1 MQKQFTLRAAQP
13 GDGHAIFHVTWQSIA
28 ELSNGL
34 YTPEQL
40 NGWMGERTP
49 EFYEQLIKQGRM
61 VVALQLGRIVGFVDS
76 EPGEVT
82 RLFLLR
88 EASSQ
93 GLGAHL
99 LKTGIDNARGPGIRV
114 IKVESTLNAEGFYK
128 KHGFVTQKHGVFSH
142 GVGGQPI
149 EIIHMEL
156 ELQGNQ

>member
-1 MQKQFTLRAAQP
+1 MKKEFTLRRALP
-13 GDGHAIFHVTWQSIA
+13 GDGQAIFHVTRQSIA
-28 ELSNGL
+28 ELSNGM

-49 EFYEQLIKQGRM
+49 EFYEQLIKQGQM

-82 RLFLLR
+82 RLFLLL
-88 EASSQ
+88 EASSK

-99 LKTGIDNARGPGIRV
+99 LKIGVDHARGPGIRF

-128 KHGFVTQKHGVFSH
+128 KHGFVTQKHGFFSH

-149 EIIHMEL
+149 EIIYMEL
-156 ELQGNQ
+156 ELE

>member
-1 MQKQFTLRAAQP
+1 MKKEFTLRTALP
-13 GDGHAIFHVTWQSIA
+13 GDGLAIFHVTRQSIT

-49 EFYEQLIKQGRM
+49 EFYEQLIKQGQM
-61 VVALQLGRIVGFVDS
+61 VVALHLGRIVGFVDS

-82 RLFLLR
+82 RLFLLL
-88 EASSQ
+88 EASSK

-128 KHGFVTQKHGVFSH
+128 KTWLCDTKARFFQPWCGWATHRNHSH
-142 GVGGQPI
+142 GT
-149 EIIHMEL
+149 
-156 ELQGNQ
+156 

>member
-1 MQKQFTLRAAQP
+1 MKKEFTLRTALP
-13 GDGHAIFHVTWQSIA
+13 GDGLAIFHVTRQSIT

-34 YTPEQL
+34 Y
-40 NGWMGERTP
+40 TP
-49 EFYEQLIKQGRM
+49 EFYEQLIKQGQM

-82 RLFLLR
+82 RLFLLL
-88 EASSQ
+88 EASSK
-93 GLGAHL
+93 GLGTHL

-114 IKVESTLNAEGFYK
+114 IKVESTLNAEGLYK
-128 KHGFVTQKHGVFSH
+128 KHGFVTQKHGFFSH

-156 ELQGNQ
+156 ELE

>member
-1 MQKQFTLRAAQP
+1 MKKEFTLRRALP
-13 GDGHAIFHVTWQSIA
+13 GDGQAIFHVTRQSIA
-28 ELSNGL
+28 ELSNGM

-49 EFYEQLIKQGRM
+49 EFYEQLIKQGQM

-82 RLFLLR
+82 RLFLLL
-88 EASSQ
+88 EASSK

-99 LKTGIDNARGPGIRV
+99 LKIGVDNARGPGIRF

-128 KHGFVTQKHGVFSH
+128 KHGFVTQKHGFFSH

-156 ELQGNQ
+156 ELE